1 MKVIYSDGTKGELS
15 EENSKNLYIQ
25 NRFTLEDWQTL
36 KNEMDK
42 LGIIKFEDPFLSKL
56 GADLVSI
63 EYVKN
68 QIAAH

>member
-1 MKVIYSDGTKGELS
+1 MKVIFTDSTSGELS
-15 EENSKNLYIQ
+15 KEESKNLYIK
-25 NRFTLEDWQTL
+25 NRFTLKDWQTL
-36 KNEMDK
+36 KTEMYK
-42 LGIIKFEDPFLSKL
+42 LGIINFEDPFLSKL